1 MSFWT
6 MRFPRWVGKSYKV
19 LIVGGVLAAGLM
31 MGYLTVRLQ
40 PAYILAAVAMLPA
53 LLIALRWPES
63 GVLAL
68 LLTAA
73 FVRVTL
79 PTGTQSRI
87 VASLVL
93 TALLVLLW
101 LGRALMEKRP
111 LLKPS
116 SVNRPLMAILVVS
129 VLSYI
134 WGLIFRDPL
143 VTPWRTWPIV
153 QIAALAVMLLLPGAL
168 ILTANT
174 VPDLRW
180 MKVLWWTMIGIG
192 AGAMLAKWARA
203 DVRWINTGGLFSLWL
218 VSLLYGQILF
228 NQKLPTPLRLGFV
241 GLLALWLYDR
251 MILNTHWL
259 AGWVPPMLAIGVL
272 TFLKSRRGF
281 LVFLI
286 PAITFLVAYRG
297 DYIQAIISG
306 EATESG
312 ITRLAAWAVNWRVTG
327 RHFLFG
333 TGPAGYAVY
342 YVSYFPSEAMA
353 THSNYIDIL
362 SQLGIVG
369 LACYLWFLGT
379 SLVTGWRLQ
388 RALRGENGFA
398 EGLAAGTLGGTCG
411 VILAMALG
419 DWLIPFVY
427 TQTIAGFDYAVYSWV
442 WMGAMVSLARAVL
455 QQATEGRLQ

>member
-1 MSFWT
+1 MSAAFSSSLLG
-6 MRFPRWVGKSYKV
+6 RFSRP
-19 LIVGGVLAAGLM
+19 LIIGGLLIADLM
-31 MGYLTVRLQ
+31 VGYLALRLR
-40 PAYILAAVAMLPA
+40 PDYLLAAVAMLPA
-53 LLIALRWPES
+53 LLIVLRWPEY
-63 GVLAL
+63 GVPAL

-93 TALLVLLW
+93 TALLVALW
-101 LGRALMEKRP
+101 LLRQFVEKRP
-111 LLKPS
+111 WLRPAP
-116 SVNRPLMAILVVS
+116 VFRPLMAILGVS
-129 VLSYI
+129 VISYI

-143 VTPWRTWPIV
+143 VNPWRTWPIV

-168 ILTANT
+168 ILTVNT
-174 VPDLRW
+174 IPNLRW
-180 MKVLWWTMIGIG
+180 MKVLWGTMIGIG
-192 AGAMLAKWARA
+192 IIALLAKGIRT
-203 DVRWINTGGLFSLWL
+203 DVRWINTGGLFSLWF

-228 NQKLPTPLRLGFV
+228 NRELSTPFRLAFA

-251 MILNTHWL
+251 MVLNAHWL
-259 AGWVPPMLAIGVL
+259 AGWVPPLFSIGVL

-281 LVFLI
+281 VAFFLL
-286 PAITFLVAYRG
+286 AVAFLVLYRSS
-297 DYIQAIISG
+297 YIQELIAG
-306 EATESG
+306 ESAESG
-312 ITRLAAWAVNWRVTG
+312 VTRLAAWAVNWRVTS

-342 YVSYFPSEAMA
+342 YVSYFPHEAMA

-369 LACYLWFLGT
+369 LACYLWFLGAALT
-379 SLVTGWRLQ
+379 TGLRLQ
-388 RALRGENGFA
+388 RALRGESGFA

-442 WMGAMVSLARAVL
+442 WMGVMVRLAEQVKEREPW
-455 QQATEGRLQ
+455 TSPS